1 MVKKEIKNWLDSAQ
15 YDLESAEHM
24 FDSGRYIYTIFMCH
38 LAIEKVLKAKAE
50 ENTGK
55 KPPKTHNLLY
65 LVKLAKISLSEEML
79 QFIGDINNLSIVTRY
94 PEDFD
99 EMLKSFSKGR
109 TKLFLNKS
117 KEVFKWIKKLITL

>member
-1 MVKKEIKNWLDSAQ
+1 MIW
-15 YDLESAEHM
+15 
-24 FDSGRYIYTIFMCH
+24 
-38 LAIEKVLKAKAE
+38 KVP
-50 ENTGK
+50 NTCK

-94 PEDFD
+94 PEDFN
-99 EMLKSFSKGR
+99 EMLKSFSKER

-117 KEVFKWIKKLITL
+117 KEVFR

>member
-1 MVKKEIKNWLDSAQ
+1 MKKEIKNWLDSAQ

-50 ENTGK
+50 EKTGN

-79 QFIGDINNLSIVTRY
+79 QFIGDIQ
-94 PEDFD
+94 
-99 EMLKSFSKGR
+99 
-109 TKLFLNKS
+109 
-117 KEVFKWIKKLITL
+117 

>member
-1 MVKKEIKNWLDSAQ
+1 MKKEIKNWLDSAQ

-24 FDSGRYIYTIFMCH
+24 FDSSRYIYTIFMCH

-50 ENTGK
+50 ENTGN

-94 PEDFD
+94 PEDFN
-99 EMLKSFSKGR
+99 EMLKSFSKER

-117 KEVFKWIKKLITL
+117 KEVFR

>member
-1 MVKKEIKNWLDSAQ
+1 
-15 YDLESAEHM
+15 
-24 FDSGRYIYTIFMCH
+24 
-38 LAIEKVLKAKAE
+38 
-50 ENTGK
+50 
-55 KPPKTHNLLY
+55 
-65 LVKLAKISLSEEML
+65 LAKISLSEEML